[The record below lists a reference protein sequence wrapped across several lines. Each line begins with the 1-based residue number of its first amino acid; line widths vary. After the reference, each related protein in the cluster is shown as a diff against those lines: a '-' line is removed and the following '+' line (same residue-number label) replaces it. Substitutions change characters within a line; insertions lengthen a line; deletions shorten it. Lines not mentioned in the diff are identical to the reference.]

1 MRSSL
6 SDPNRVLSRG
16 CPGDRLAAH
25 HVLRAKTRLALKS
38 HWPLGCRIRSLA
50 LFVECSRLFL
60 RPRFDL
66 VRFRYGAERHVDAC
80 AVAAGVIIL
89 CSIPARNSGVE
100 LRSTQTFRTPRNM
113 ARADWQRSIS
123 MAMDPLRRSGFS
135 ARDAE
140 KQGVEAWQEEKR
152 KRRPGHCAA
161 DQRVGPW
168 TEKA

>member
-25 HVLRAKTRLALKS
+25 QVLRAKTRLALKS

-89 CSIPARNSGVE
+89 CSIPAWNSGVE
-100 LRSTQTFRTPRNM
+100 LRSTQTFRTP
-113 ARADWQRSIS
+113 IS

-140 KQGVEAWQEEKR
+140 KQGVEAWQEKKR